1 MKQNAPKDFKWGT
14 MPLPSY
20 KGKRQPNFAGND
32 IVLFK
37 SASSDKQK
45 GAWAFMKYLL
55 SEKET
60 SKWAQL
66 TGYVPLR
73 KSAVKSADFKKYL
86 SANPTSHALRLILWA
101 LASNPPLSSASQNI
115 VTIFLMRLMRC

>member
-20 KGKRQPNFAGND
+20 KGKKATELAGND

-37 SASSDKQK
+37 SASTDQQK
-45 GAWAFMKYLL
+45 GAWAFMKFLL

-73 KSAVKSADFKKYL
+73 KSAV
-86 SANPTSHALRLILWA
+86 
-101 LASNPPLSSASQNI
+101 Q
-115 VTIFLMRLMRC
+115 